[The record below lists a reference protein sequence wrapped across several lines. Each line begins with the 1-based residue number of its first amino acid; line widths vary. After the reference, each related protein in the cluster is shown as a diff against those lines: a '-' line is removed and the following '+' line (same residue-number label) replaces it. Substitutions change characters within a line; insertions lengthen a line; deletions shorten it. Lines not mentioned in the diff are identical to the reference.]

1 MLLSSTVTQRFK
13 ECGGISAYQEKAE
26 KQDLRAQLRNTSITL
41 TPPFSE
47 SIHREQLKASTHPHT
62 PGHLCEMSAVASV
75 SLCWTLLSVC
85 LLLVSA
91 DQKNITAE
99 SGQDIT
105 LPCQAPNN
113 KTIKGVEWIQPEL
126 DQERV
131 LFHWDEK
138 VIQSNQDPSF
148 KNRVDLQDRQM
159 KDGDVSLILKDVT
172 INDTGTYQCR
182 VLVRGGNRRKRA
194 NLGGEPISIIYLSV
208 DPPGQ
213 TGGHTKDRGK
223 EAGGVA
229 LQVFV
234 VLLVVVSFVILL
246 EYKKRRRRQKR
257 PRRS

>member
-1 MLLSSTVTQRFK
+1 M
-13 ECGGISAYQEKAE
+13 
-26 KQDLRAQLRNTSITL
+26 
-41 TPPFSE
+41 P
-47 SIHREQLKASTHPHT
+47 
-62 PGHLCEMSAVASV
+62 AVASV

-126 DQERV
+126 EQERV

-138 VIQSNQDPSF
+138 VIPSNQHPSF

-172 INDTGTYQCR
+172 VNDTGTYECR

-194 NLGGEPISIIYLSV
+194 NLGGEPISIIYLHVV

-223 EAGGVA
+223 MVGGVA

-246 EYKKRRRRQKR
+246 EYKKRRKRQKR
-257 PRRS
+257 PRRF

>member
-1 MLLSSTVTQRFK
+1 
-13 ECGGISAYQEKAE
+13 
-26 KQDLRAQLRNTSITL
+26 
-41 TPPFSE
+41 
-47 SIHREQLKASTHPHT
+47 
-62 PGHLCEMSAVASV
+62 MSAVASV

-113 KTIKGVEWIQPEL
+113 KTIKGIEWIQPEL
-126 DQERV
+126 QQERV

-138 VIQSNQDPSF
+138 FIPNNQHPSF

-172 INDTGTYQCR
+172 INDTGTYECR
-182 VLVRGGNRRKRA
+182 VLVRGANRRKRA
-194 NLGGEPISIIYLSV
+194 NLGGDPMSIIYLHV
-208 DPPGQ
+208 VPPGH

-223 EAGGVA
+223 EVGGVA

-246 EYKKRRRRQKR
+246 EYKKRQRRQKR

>member
-62 PGHLCEMSAVASV
+62 P
-75 SLCWTLLSVC
+75 
-85 LLLVSA
+85 

-126 DQERV
+126 QQERV
-131 LFHWDEK
+131 LFQWEEK
-138 VIQSNQDPSF
+138 VIPSNQYPSF

-159 KDGDVSLILKDVT
+159 KDGDVSLILKNVT
-172 INDTGTYQCR
+172 INDTGTYECR

-208 DPPGQ
+208 VAPPGQ
-213 TGGHTKDRGK
+213 PGGHTQDRGK
-223 EAGGVA
+223 EVGGVA